1 MSKKNQGDYS
11 DDFREQIAKLVISGK
26 PIAAIVKEY
35 GIAKATVHNWARKY
49 KETGSFRDK
58 DNRSTEE
65 TDADVK
71 HVLSVF
77 CRNFAISSSCT
88 DEIPYSSFFY
98 AHYRVSKGL
107 RFLRLHFPLPNH
119 TFTFPSQPQ
128 NQLFSKLSPN
138 GYPGKHE
145 PYQ

>member
-65 TDADVK
+65 TE
-71 HVLSVF
+71 VL
-77 CRNFAISSSCT
+77 
-88 DEIPYSSFFY
+88 
-98 AHYRVSKGL
+98 KL
-107 RFLRLHFPLPNH
+107 RKENKQLRMEVDLLK
-119 TFTFPSQPQ
+119 QAA
-128 NQLFSKLSPN
+128 LIMARR
-138 GYPGKHE
+138 
-145 PYQ
+145 